1 MAAQPLPE
9 PQPKA
14 VLRKERQTPVLRQL
28 LFRPLNLESQH
39 RLSFHP
45 LSPPAFKGFTS
56 QVRIHSPKTSMPRGL
71 SYFFSPSISVLG
83 QAATAGPRRFSGS
96 VLGRDSGRGEPR
108 FRPHRRSGIDLVF
121 SKSLR

>member
-71 SYFFSPSISVLG
+71 SYFFSPSISVLRRNVSSRS
-83 QAATAGPRRFSGS
+83 QLFQRRSFAATPKDIASS
-96 VLGRDSGRGEPR
+96 K
-108 FRPHRRSGIDLVF
+108 RSAPSQI
-121 SKSLR
+121 SKRLILA